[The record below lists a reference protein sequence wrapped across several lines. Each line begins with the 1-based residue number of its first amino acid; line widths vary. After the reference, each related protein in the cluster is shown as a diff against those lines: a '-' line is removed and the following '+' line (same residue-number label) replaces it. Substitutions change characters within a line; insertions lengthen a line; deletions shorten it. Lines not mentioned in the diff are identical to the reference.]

1 MTATKAAPRLLIR
14 VMGEISVERDGE
26 PVSLP
31 QSQKTR
37 ALLAYLALMPGPHR
51 RAKLCGLLWET
62 PDDPRAAL
70 RWSLTKLRAALDD
83 EDHRRIVAGKETVA
97 LDLHGAR
104 VDFVD
109 AREGFIGG
117 GLSAETLEKIAND
130 LRGEFAEGLELGD
143 SPDFETWCAGMREDS
158 LRLRSRALAE
168 LSTRLADEPDRA
180 IPYARALVELTP
192 DDEQARAS
200 FIRLLHAAGRDSE
213 AQHHQVEGLRVAKD
227 LGLAPPVVLQ
237 GGRRVTASDAK
248 KQAPPAATGGL
259 NQEIRFCTSSDGV
272 RLAYAKVGKG
282 PPLVKAANWLNHLE
296 YDWESP
302 IWRPMFQELADGHV
316 GAL

>member
-1 MTATKAAPRLLIR
+1 
-14 VMGEISVERDGE
+14 
-26 PVSLP
+26 
-31 QSQKTR
+31 
-37 ALLAYLALMPGPHR
+37 
-51 RAKLCGLLWET
+51 
-62 PDDPRAAL
+62 
-70 RWSLTKLRAALDD
+70 
-83 EDHRRIVAGKETVA
+83 
-97 LDLHGAR
+97 
-104 VDFVD
+104 
-109 AREGFIGG
+109 
-117 GLSAETLEKIAND
+117 
-130 LRGEFAEGLELGD
+130 
-143 SPDFETWCAGMREDS
+143 MREDS

-302 IWRPMFQELADGHV
+302 IWRPMFQELADG
-316 GAL
+316 AL